1 MDDEPQTA
9 RETMQASGARGSVG
23 KASYEAVRKHI
34 DDGKKATEAFK
45 LVAQETGRST
55 ATVQTAYYRVAR
67 SLPGGGGVQ
76 LRPRKKP
83 ATRRAGVNGSTA
95 TANASKPSAR
105 RGRPPKRGSVAPTS
119 AAAIARQLSQAAE
132 ALVAHIQRLE
142 KELADSRKDRE
153 RLDAIERALGR
164 H

>member
-1 MDDEPQTA
+1 
-9 RETMQASGARGSVG
+9 MQASGARGSIG

-34 DDGKKATEAFK
+34 DAGKKATEAFK

-76 LRPRKKP
+76 LRPRKKS
-83 ATRRAGVNGSTA
+83 ATRRAAAKTVTA
-95 TANASKPSAR
+95 TAAAKPAAR
-105 RGRPPKRGSVAPTS
+105 RGRPPKSAAAAAPTS
-119 AAAIARQLSQAAE
+119 AAAIARQLSEAAE
-132 ALVAHIQRLE
+132 ALVAHIVRLE
-142 KELADSRKDRE
+142 KELADSQKDRE

-164 H
+164 R

>member
-1 MDDEPQTA
+1 
-9 RETMQASGARGSVG
+9 MQASGARGSIG

-34 DDGKKATEAFK
+34 DAGKKATEAFK

-76 LRPRKKP
+76 LRPRKKT
-83 ATRRAGVNGSTA
+83 AAKRAAAKTVTA
-95 TANASKPSAR
+95 TAAGRPAAR
-105 RGRPPKRGSVAPTS
+105 RGRPPKSAATAAPTS
-119 AAAIARQLSQAAE
+119 AAGIARQLSEAAE
-132 ALVAHIQRLE
+132 ALVAHIVQLE
-142 KELADSRKDRE
+142 KELVDSRKDRE

-164 H
+164 R